1 MRSQTGYQEIDQFPD
16 SYRDALL
23 ALKQAHPN
31 WIFVMQNTNLDWNTV
46 VTNELVQP
54 RSLVPDSFPIY
65 QKQGAYGTTGWSY
78 ATEDTLKY
86 YLDPRNWIQ
95 DATIFQFELL
105 TYNATYHTE
114 AAVQKFL
121 NGTFMAGS
129 IPGSGQTY
137 ANAFWTIGSTL
148 SVSPFH
154 LACRVYQEQGQG
166 QSGLISGTYPGYVGL
181 YNYFNIGA
189 TGSSKEEEIIT
200 GLTKARE
207 QNWTTRY
214 ASLSGGSA
222 FVSQN
227 YILRGQDTLYL
238 QKFDVDNSD
247 GNLYWHQ
254 YMQNIVA
261 PTSEGKNIRKSYN
274 NAGSLDNTFVFKIPV
289 YLNMPYTACPNP
301 TQYGITVTP
310 PAAYLTA
317 YATDQALTE
326 IWIDGVPYPSNIGT
340 NKQASAYASDKAK
353 TAVMYQY
360 NTSGIPEGMYVWTLS
375 YDTNTQKYVT
385 TPIPALQDLLTY
397 HGFSIR
403 VVGKSGIRIKTG
415 ISSSLRGQLATSGA
429 AGYTLK
435 EYGSLVMLSANQ
447 GTYPFIKGGNK
458 VNSSLA
464 YGMTDDGM
472 KDYIYET
479 VGGRYRFTSVLVN
492 LPVTQYKMDFAFRG
506 YIILSKGGQDITLYG
521 PPRSSNI
528 YYLAKRAL
536 DSGVYTAGSAPYLF
550 LRQLI
555 SDADNLPTS

>member
-1 MRSQTGYQEIDQFPD
+1 
-16 SYRDALL
+16 
-23 ALKQAHPN
+23 
-31 WIFVMQNTNLDWNTV
+31 
-46 VTNELVQP
+46 
-54 RSLVPDSFPIY
+54 
-65 QKQGAYGTTGWSY
+65 
-78 ATEDTLKY
+78 
-86 YLDPRNWIQ
+86 
-95 DATIFQFELL
+95 
-105 TYNATYHTE
+105 
-114 AAVQKFL
+114 
-121 NGTFMAGS
+121 
-129 IPGSGQTY
+129 
-137 ANAFWTIGSTL
+137 
-148 SVSPFH
+148 
-154 LACRVYQEQGQG
+154 
-166 QSGLISGTYPGYVGL
+166 
-181 YNYFNIGA
+181 
-189 TGSSKEEEIIT
+189 
-200 GLTKARE
+200 
-207 QNWTTRY
+207 
-214 ASLSGGSA
+214 
-222 FVSQN
+222 
-227 YILRGQDTLYL
+227 
-238 QKFDVDNSD
+238 
-247 GNLYWHQ
+247 
-254 YMQNIVA
+254 MQNIVA

-289 YLNMPYTACPNP
+289 YQNMPYTTCQDP

-317 YATDQALTE
+317 YGTDPALTE
-326 IWIDGVPYPSNIGT
+326 IWVDGVAYPSAVGT
-340 NKQASAYASDKAK
+340 ANQATVFADGNAK

-375 YDTNTQKYVT
+375 YDTKTQKYVS

-403 VVGKSGIRIKTG
+403 VTGKSGIRIKTG

-479 VGGRYRFTSVLVN
+479 VSGRYRFTSVLVN

-506 YIILSKGGQDITLYG
+506 YIILSKGGQDIILYG

-536 DSGVYTAGSAPYLF
+536 DSGVYAAGSAPDLF

-555 SDADNLPTS
+555 SDADNLSTLHQNPK